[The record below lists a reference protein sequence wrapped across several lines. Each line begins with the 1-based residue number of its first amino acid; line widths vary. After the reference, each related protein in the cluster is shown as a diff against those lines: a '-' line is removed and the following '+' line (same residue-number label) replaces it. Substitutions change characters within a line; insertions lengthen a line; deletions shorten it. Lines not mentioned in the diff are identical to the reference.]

1 MSVSKHHP
9 LDPEAGS
16 KILERPRGK
25 DRKSNKLQENS
36 TWEQLFF
43 SLKKGEEGR
52 CIPQMHVFQFSHSL
66 PIALD
71 RVSCIP

>member
-9 LDPEAGS
+9 LDPKAGS
-16 KILERPRGK
+16 KILERPGGK

-43 SLKKGEEGR
+43 SLKKSEEGR
-52 CIPQMHVFQFSHSL
+52 CIPQMHKTCKRFSVFPFSLH
-66 PIALD
+66 
-71 RVSCIP
+71 IP